1 MTGFGF
7 NAPTSSSFGVN
18 TQTTASP
25 FGYASTTS
33 SSAPSF
39 GFGSTTTSGSQAPSF
54 GFGAPTTSAAPTFGF
69 GAAATTTAPTFG
81 FGAATATQ
89 SQSIFSGLGQSQP
102 TASVAPSFGGFGSSF
117 GAKPFGTTAATPSPF
132 NLSTP
137 FGQGNTTQQSQQQL
151 QQQQQ
156 QQQQLPPNANDL
168 VINSIVNC
176 KLFGDERD
184 QVICKLNLLQACWG
198 TGKGFYGLNMPP
210 VEYTPQNPLCRFKA
224 ITYSVKPTSSSRD
237 ALVAININKKI
248 DEIRKQEVQLTS
260 NLFAVLGSKPNL
272 SVHLDTLKWYTE
284 SKSMALIYVEEKLQN
299 GSTKRI
305 SNVDIIN
312 YLMQPAPKQQLSNM
326 GIENIFPY
334 TGFTEENLREYYE
347 NPPAGIDLRVWKQ
360 AQADNP
366 NSAVFI
372 PVPIVGFSELCRK
385 YKCHNEQVT
394 VHKLTLNSISERLS
408 ELARKKTRVESKL
421 EQYTDKMD
429 QLTHRIVKV
438 LVGQMVILNAGMA
451 LRPEE
456 ETIKNQLEI
465 LYNDINSPLRFQGK
479 LTEIATLVRLKNSE
493 LSEDSKGNS
502 GCIPQVAEEIKHFL
516 ELQQTM
522 ISEMQTVVKED
533 FNAINLMK
541 ESLKNVR

>member
-7 NAPTSSSFGVN
+7 NAPTSSSFGMN

-25 FGYASTTS
+25 FGFGSTTS
-33 SSAPSF
+33 TVAPSF
-39 GFGSTTTSGSQAPSF
+39 GFGSTTTSSSQASSF
-54 GFGAPTTSAAPTFGF
+54 GFGASTTSAAPTFGF
-69 GAAATTTAPTFG
+69 GAAATTAAPTFG
-81 FGAATATQ
+81 FGTAAATPS

-102 TASVAPSFGGFGSSF
+102 TASVASSFGGFGSSF
-117 GAKPFGTTAATPSPF
+117 GAKPFGTTVATTSPF
-132 NLSTP
+132 NLTTP
-137 FGQGNTTQQSQQQL
+137 FAQGNAAQQPQL
-151 QQQQQ
+151 QQQQP
-156 QQQQLPPNANDL
+156 PPNANDL

-305 SNVDIIN
+305 SNMDIIN
-312 YLMQPAPKQQLSNM
+312 YLMQPGPKQQLSSM

-360 AQADNP
+360 AQTDNP

-394 VHKLTLNSISERLS
+394 VHKLTLNTIAERLS

-421 EQYTDKMD
+421 EQYSDKMD

>member
-1 MTGFGF
+1 MTGFTGF
-7 NAPTSSSFGVN
+7 SAPTSSSFGMN

-25 FGYASTTS
+25 FGYGSTTS
-33 SSAPSF
+33 SVAPSF
-39 GFGSTTTSGSQAPSF
+39 GFGSTTTSGSQASSF
-54 GFGAPTTSAAPTFGF
+54 GFGATTTSAAPTFGF
-69 GAAATTTAPTFG
+69 GAATTTAPTFG
-81 FGAATATQ
+81 FGATAATPS

-117 GAKPFGTTAATPSPF
+117 GAKPFGTTVATTSPF
-132 NLSTP
+132 NLTTP
-137 FGQGNTTQQSQQQL
+137 FGQGNTTQQP

-156 QQQQLPPNANDL
+156 QQQQPPPNANDL

-237 ALVAININKKI
+237 ALVAININKKM
-248 DEIRKQEVQLTS
+248 DEIRKQEVQFTS

-272 SVHLDTLKWYTE
+272 SVHLDTLKLYTE
-284 SKSMALIYVEEKLQN
+284 TKSMALIYVEEKLQN

-305 SNVDIIN
+305 SNIDIIN
-312 YLMQPAPKQQLSNM
+312 YLMQPAPKQQLSSM
-326 GIENIFPY
+326 GVENIFPY

-360 AQADNP
+360 SQADNP
-366 NSAVFI
+366 NPAVFI
-372 PVPIVGFSELCRK
+372 PVPIVGFSELCWK

-394 VHKLTLNSISERLS
+394 VHKLTLNSIADRLS

-493 LSEDSKGNS
+493 LSEDLKSNS
-502 GCIPQVAEEIKHFL
+502 GCIPQVAEEIKQFL

>member
-1 MTGFGF
+1 MTGFTGF
-7 NAPTSSSFGVN
+7 SAPTSSSFGMN

-25 FGYASTTS
+25 FGYGSTTS
-33 SSAPSF
+33 SVAPSF
-39 GFGSTTTSGSQAPSF
+39 GFGSTTTSGSQASSF
-54 GFGAPTTSAAPTFGF
+54 GFGASTTSAAPTFGF
-69 GAAATTTAPTFG
+69 GAAVTTAPTFG
-81 FGAATATQ
+81 FGTASAASS

-117 GAKPFGTTAATPSPF
+117 GAKPFGTTVATTSPF
-132 NLSTP
+132 NLTTP
-137 FGQGNTTQQSQQQL
+137 FGQGNTTQQQP

-156 QQQQLPPNANDL
+156 QPPPNANDL

-237 ALVAININKKI
+237 ALVAININKKM
-248 DEIRKQEVQLTS
+248 DEIRKQEVQFTS
-260 NLFAVLGSKPNL
+260 NLFAILGSKSNL
-272 SVHLDTLKWYTE
+272 SVHLDTLKLYTE
-284 SKSMALIYVEEKLQN
+284 TKSMALIYVEEKLQN

-305 SNVDIIN
+305 SNIDIVN
-312 YLMQPAPKQQLSNM
+312 YLMQPAPKQQLSSM
-326 GIENIFPY
+326 GVENIFPY

-360 AQADNP
+360 SQADNP
-366 NSAVFI
+366 NPTVFI
-372 PVPIVGFSELCRK
+372 PVPIVGFSELCWK

-394 VHKLTLNSISERLS
+394 VHKLTLNSIADRLS

-493 LSEDSKGNS
+493 LSEDSKSNS

>member
-1 MTGFGF
+1 MTGFAGF
-7 NAPTSSSFGVN
+7 SAPTSSSFGMN

-25 FGYASTTS
+25 FGYGSTTS
-33 SSAPSF
+33 SAAPSF
-39 GFGSTTTSGSQAPSF
+39 GFGSTTTTGSQASSF
-54 GFGAPTTSAAPTFGF
+54 GFGAPSTSAAPTFGF
-69 GAAATTTAPTFG
+69 GAATTTAPTFG
-81 FGAATATQ
+81 FGAAAAASS

-117 GAKPFGTTAATPSPF
+117 GAKPFGTTAATSSPF
-132 NLSTP
+132 NLATP
-137 FGQGNTTQQSQQQL
+137 FAQGNTTQQP

-156 QQQQLPPNANDL
+156 QQPPPNANDL

-237 ALVAININKKI
+237 ALVAININKKM
-248 DEIRKQEVQLTS
+248 DEIRKQEVQFTS

-272 SVHLDTLKWYTE
+272 SVHLDTLKLYTE
-284 SKSMALIYVEEKLQN
+284 TKSMALIYVEEKLQN

-305 SNVDIIN
+305 SNIDIIN
-312 YLMQPAPKQQLSNM
+312 YLMQPAPKQQLSSM

-366 NSAVFI
+366 NPAVFI
-372 PVPIVGFSELCRK
+372 PVPIVGFSELCWK

-394 VHKLTLNSISERLS
+394 VHKLTLNSIADRLS

-493 LSEDSKGNS
+493 LSEDSKSNS

>member
-7 NAPTSSSFGVN
+7 NASTSSSFGMN

-25 FGYASTTS
+25 FGYSSTASTAT
-33 SSAPSF
+33 PSF
-39 GFGSTTTSGSQAPSF
+39 GFGSTTTSGSQASSFGFGAPSTSATPSF
-54 GFGAPTTSAAPTFGF
+54 GFGATATTAAPTFGF
-69 GAAATTTAPTFG
+69 GAAA
-81 FGAATATQ
+81 ATS

-117 GAKPFGTTAATPSPF
+117 GAKPFGTTVATTSPF
-132 NLSTP
+132 NLTTP
-137 FGQGNTTQQSQQQL
+137 FGQGNTTQQPQQQQQQL

-156 QQQQLPPNANDL
+156 QPSPNANDL

-237 ALVAININKKI
+237 ALVAMNINKKM

-305 SNVDIIN
+305 PNMDIIN
-312 YLMQPAPKQQLSNM
+312 YLMQPAPKQQLSSM

-394 VHKLTLNSISERLS
+394 VHKLTLNSIAERLS

>member
-1 MTGFGF
+1 MTGFTGF
-7 NAPTSSSFGVN
+7 SAPTSSSFGMN

-25 FGYASTTS
+25 FGYGSTTS
-33 SSAPSF
+33 SVAPSF
-39 GFGSTTTSGSQAPSF
+39 GFGSTTTSGSQASSF
-54 GFGAPTTSAAPTFGF
+54 GFGATTTSAAPTFGF
-69 GAAATTTAPTFG
+69 GAATTTAPTFG
-81 FGAATATQ
+81 FGAAAAASS

-117 GAKPFGTTAATPSPF
+117 GAKPFGTTVATTSPF
-132 NLSTP
+132 NLTTP
-137 FGQGNTTQQSQQQL
+137 FGQGNTTQQP

-156 QQQQLPPNANDL
+156 QQQQPPPNANDL

-237 ALVAININKKI
+237 ALVAININKKM
-248 DEIRKQEVQLTS
+248 DEIRKQEVQFTS

-272 SVHLDTLKWYTE
+272 SVHLDTLKLYTE
-284 SKSMALIYVEEKLQN
+284 TKSMALIYVEEKLQN

-305 SNVDIIN
+305 SNIDIIN
-312 YLMQPAPKQQLSNM
+312 YLMQSAPKQQLSSM
-326 GIENIFPY
+326 GVENIFPY

-360 AQADNP
+360 SQVDNP
-366 NSAVFI
+366 NPAVFI
-372 PVPIVGFSELCRK
+372 PVPIVGFSELCWK

-394 VHKLTLNSISERLS
+394 VHKLTLNSIADRLS

-493 LSEDSKGNS
+493 LSEDSKSNS

>member
-1 MTGFGF
+1 MTGFAGF
-7 NAPTSSSFGVN
+7 NAPTSSSFGMN

-25 FGYASTTS
+25 FGFGSTTS
-33 SSAPSF
+33 SAAPSF
-39 GFGSTTTSGSQAPSF
+39 GFGSTTTSGSQASSF
-54 GFGAPTTSAAPTFGF
+54 GFGASTTSAAPTFGF
-69 GAAATTTAPTFG
+69 GATTTTAPTFG
-81 FGAATATQ
+81 FGSTAAASS

-117 GAKPFGTTAATPSPF
+117 GAKPFGTTATTSSPF
-132 NLSTP
+132 NLTTP
-137 FGQGNTTQQSQQQL
+137 FAQ
-151 QQQQQ
+151 
-156 QQQQLPPNANDL
+156 

-198 TGKGFYGLNMPP
+198 TGKGFYGLNMSP

-237 ALVAININKKI
+237 ALVAININKKM
-248 DEIRKQEVQLTS
+248 DEIRKQEVQFTS

-272 SVHLDTLKWYTE
+272 SVHLDTLKLYTE
-284 SKSMALIYVEEKLQN
+284 TKSMALIYVEEKLQN

-305 SNVDIIN
+305 SNIDIIN
-312 YLMQPAPKQQLSNM
+312 YLMQPAPKQQLSSM

-366 NSAVFI
+366 NPAVFI
-372 PVPIVGFSELCRK
+372 PVPIVGFSELCWK

-394 VHKLTLNSISERLS
+394 VHKLTLNSIADRLS

-493 LSEDSKGNS
+493 LSEDSKSNL

-533 FNAINLMK
+533 VNAINLMK
-541 ESLKNVR
+541 ESLNNVR